1 MPKSADRLIQD
12 AELKSSVKEEFE
24 LFVKKMDYVRDLDV
38 ALKQCQYEVDSIIVT
53 VVNKEIDLH
62 EKEVIKM
69 LNVWQQEVSQHRMG
83 I

>member
-12 AELKSSVKEEFE
+12 AEVKASVKKEFE
-24 LFVKKMDYVRDLDV
+24 LFVEKMDYVRDLDV
-38 ALKQCQYEVDSIIVT
+38 ALKQCQYDVDSIIVR
-53 VVNKEIDLH
+53 VVDKEIDLH

>member
-1 MPKSADRLIQD
+1 MPKNADRLIQD
-12 AELKSSVKEEFE
+12 AEVKASVKKEFE
-24 LFVKKMDYVRDLDV
+24 LFVEKMDYVRDLDV
-38 ALKQCQYEVDSIIVT
+38 ALKQCQYDVDSIIVR
-53 VVNKEIDLH
+53 VVDKEIDLH

>member
-12 AELKSSVKEEFE
+12 SEVKASVKKEFE
-24 LFVKKMDYVRDLDV
+24 LFVEKMDYVRDLDV
-38 ALKQCQYEVDSIIVT
+38 ALKQCQYDVDSIIVR
-53 VVNKEIDLH
+53 VVDKEIDLH